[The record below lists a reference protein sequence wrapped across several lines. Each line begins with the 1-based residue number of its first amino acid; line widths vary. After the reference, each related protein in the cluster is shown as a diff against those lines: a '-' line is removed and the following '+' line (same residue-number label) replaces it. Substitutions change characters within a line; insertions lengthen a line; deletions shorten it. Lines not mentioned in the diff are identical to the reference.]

1 MNASPTKVRFRALPM
16 QLVADLDGRYVEMHV
31 ITDTGDAVAI
41 ECEKDS
47 IFAVP
52 RHIEQMGWECPEIMS
67 WK

>member
-1 MNASPTKVRFRALPM
+1 MNASPAEIRFRAVAM
-16 QLVADLDGRYVEMHV
+16 QLVADLDGRYVAMRV

-47 IFAVP
+47 IFAVQ
-52 RHIEQMGWECPEIMS
+52 RHIEQMGRECPEITS